1 MKLLSSGADQQADG
15 DTWGQAAGHK
25 SCPPPNWN
33 IPHDLGKPLPCFE
46 MLVSPQGNKAGPAVC
61 LIHFLNLGRGGVP
74 TCGSLCD
81 SMGASLLGS
90 GALTFSAFFLFGSL
104 SLGCSG
110 LFSNSRFL
118 SLSFWVPDTH
128 PFWASVFPSQDLF
141 SLFGFPF
148 LS

>member
-1 MKLLSSGADQQADG
+1 MGTHGVRQPATSPA
-15 DTWGQAAGHK
+15 
-25 SCPPPNWN
+25 PPLNWN

-61 LIHFLNLGRGGVP
+61 LIHFLNCGRGGVP
-74 TCGSLCD
+74 SWGSLCD

-90 GALTFSAFFLFGSL
+90 GALTFSAFFFFGSL

-118 SLSFWVPDTH
+118 SLSFWVPDTR
-128 PFWASVFPSQDLF
+128 PFWVSVFPSLGIFFPSLDFPF
-141 SLFGFPF
+141 SL
-148 LS
+148 